1 MKSKEIMTLYVKDIL
16 CLFYTVAQEV
26 NIIRICR
33 IELGLSPVMKIVVI
47 GETCSR
53 ESVQQKEDV
62 CVDLSVNQ

>member
-33 IELGLSPVMKIVVI
+33 IELGLAPVMKIVVI

-53 ESVQQKEDV
+53 ESVQQKDV

>member
-33 IELGLSPVMKIVVI
+33 IELGLAPVMKIVVI